1 MLALPLIVIGNAFE
15 ETVKEEERYN
25 RERQKRMEIKMLQRF
40 GEGSE
45 ENEQAMAQLEAI
57 QKASDEKKAKQKYS
71 NEVVGCANMRPLLMR
86 PDCRL
91 ENSLVRILQLC
102 PDSCRAMII
111 MTTISPT

>member
-71 NEVVGCANMRPLLMR
+71 NEVVGCAKH
-86 PDCRL
+86 
-91 ENSLVRILQLC
+91 
-102 PDSCRAMII
+102 A
-111 MTTISPT
+111 PTFDAP

>member
-57 QKASDEKKAKQKYS
+57 QKASGARGVKK
-71 NEVVGCANMRPLLMR
+71 R
-86 PDCRL
+86 
-91 ENSLVRILQLC
+91 
-102 PDSCRAMII
+102 
-111 MTTISPT
+111 